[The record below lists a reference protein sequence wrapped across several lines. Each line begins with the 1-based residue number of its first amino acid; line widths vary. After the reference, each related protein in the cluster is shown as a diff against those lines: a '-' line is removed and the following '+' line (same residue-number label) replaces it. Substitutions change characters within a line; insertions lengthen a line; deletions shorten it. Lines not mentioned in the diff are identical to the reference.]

1 MDSGFSVLKGLLG
14 VFERGV
20 YGSALVKK
28 HIYWPTGTYGE
39 YINAHFE
46 KIYIGEHECLSWN
59 WKGVDFDV
67 FVVKEPKYIID
78 FKVSS
83 NWILYTIMIM
93 MSTYSGL
100 VVRDDKKEG
109 YQ

>member
-46 KIYIGEHECLSWN
+46 KIYIGEHECLS
-59 WKGVDFDV
+59 
-67 FVVKEPKYIID
+67 
-78 FKVSS
+78 
-83 NWILYTIMIM
+83 
-93 MSTYSGL
+93 
-100 VVRDDKKEG
+100 
-109 YQ
+109 